1 MSRFAPLLLLTLLAG
16 CATTDGAGDG
26 SVRDSD
32 FGFADSRA
40 PRGFSL
46 VAPTD
51 DIKTVQLHQA
61 GDEAS
66 LPIVGLNS
74 GQQLTLSFDLL
85 DESTGR
91 PLSVYFYHADR
102 NWERTLLPVEYLAS
116 AVTDD
121 LFDYRI
127 SGTADLRY
135 VHYMYR
141 FPNERIRFLRSGN
154 YIVRV
159 AEQGREQEP
168 LFERAFFVSEQAAEV
183 EMLLSSS
190 LLGTGGSFAQ
200 PVVQFRP
207 TQQFDVSSFDYDVCF
222 ARNGRFDL
230 ARCAGEP
237 SLIEAALL
245 QFYLPPERS
254 FQIAESSFQLDLG
267 ELVSGGDILR
277 ANLGVFPYEVML
289 EPDFARFGNATLD
302 APLSGQPIIDNA
314 VFGVGD
320 PDTQAEYVQ
329 ATFTYVPQDERPLRG
344 PVILSGAFN
353 GWLIDPA
360 NRLQWIPEAGRY
372 EGTLL
377 LKQGRYLYRYVV
389 EDPSELERQRRDIGL
404 APSLYT
410 ALVYVRDFTRNTDR
424 LIATR
429 SIVSR

>member
-1 MSRFAPLLLLTLLAG
+1 MLRFVLSLLLMSLVG
-16 CATTDGAGDG
+16 CATTEGDG
-26 SVRDSD
+26 GVRDSD
-32 FGFADSRA
+32 FGFADPTST
-40 PRGFSL
+40 RGFSL
-46 VAPTD
+46 VVPDEAIRT
-51 DIKTVQLHQA
+51 IQLHQA
-61 GDEAS
+61 GNESS
-66 LPIVGLNS
+66 LPIVGLSS
-74 GQQLTLSFDLL
+74 GQQLSLSFDLL

-121 LFDYRI
+121 LFDFQI

-135 VHYMYR
+135 VHYEYR
-141 FPNERIRFLRSGN
+141 FPNDRIRFLRSGN

-168 LFERAFFVSEQAAEV
+168 LFESAFYLSEQAAEV

-207 TQQFDVSSFDYDVCF
+207 TQQFDVSAFDYDVCF

-230 ARCAGEP
+230 TRCAGEP
-237 SLIEAALL
+237 SLIEASLL
-245 QFYLPPERS
+245 QFFLPPERG
-254 FQIAESSFQLDLG
+254 FQNAEPAFQLDLG
-267 ELVSGGDILR
+267 QLSAGGDILQ
-277 ANLGVFPYEVML
+277 ANLGVFPYEVIL

-302 APLSGQPIIDNA
+302 APLTGQPLVDDV
-314 VFGVGD
+314 VFGVPD

-329 ATFTYVPQDERPLRG
+329 ATFTYVPNDEQRLRG

-360 NRLQWIPEAGRY
+360 NELTWLPSERRY
-372 EGTLL
+372 EGTFL

-389 EDPSELERQRRDIGL
+389 EDPVERERQRRDIGL
-404 APSLYT
+404 APALYT